1 MRCIVQIRSPEGTVV
16 EQVSSVDFFRHGKH
30 IQVLSEALE
39 SRLKSLEAKSET
51 CLLMLHL
58 ELRVHCFYH
67 LLPLSRSRPLAVQE
81 DSDPEVV
88 EFGKDL
94 RQMHQ
99 LLSGHVAA
107 NKVKYLF
114 DGLGHLCASIFINSR

>member
-1 MRCIVQIRSPEGTVV
+1 M
-16 EQVSSVDFFRHGKH
+16 
-30 IQVLSEALE
+30 
-39 SRLKSLEAKSET
+39 SET
-51 CLLMLHL
+51 CLLMMHL

-67 LLPLSRSRPLAVQE
+67 LLPLARTRPLIIQD

-88 EFGKDL
+88 DFGRDL

-99 LLSGHVAA
+99 LLIEHIAP

-114 DGLGHLCASIFINSR
+114 DGLGHLCASIFINSRLVFK

>member
-1 MRCIVQIRSPEGTVV
+1 M
-16 EQVSSVDFFRHGKH
+16 
-30 IQVLSEALE
+30 
-39 SRLKSLEAKSET
+39 
-51 CLLMLHL
+51 MHL
-58 ELRVHCFYH
+58 ELRVHCFVH
-67 LLPLSRSRPLAVQE
+67 LLPLARIRPMVIQD

-99 LLSGHVAA
+99 LLSGHIAA

-114 DGLGHLCASIFINSR
+114 DGLGHLCASIFINSSQHMSKLPDSAQKRLCRNIFTAQRLLR